1 MALLEQ
7 GGLDQVFSRGATDL
21 SHPVILWLWDTAGG
35 GAAAGPLCQ
44 DPRGSALPHGH
55 GMRKQTKSRATE
67 AQPPMAPWGRGEVL
81 ASAGGWEELRVLRE
95 VAFQM
100 QPLGT

>member
-1 MALLEQ
+1 
-7 GGLDQVFSRGATDL
+7 
-21 SHPVILWLWDTAGG
+21 
-35 GAAAGPLCQ
+35 
-44 DPRGSALPHGH
+44 
-55 GMRKQTKSRATE
+55 MRKQTKSRATE
-67 AQPPMAPWGRGEVL
+67 AQPPMSPWGRGEVL